1 MRQYLGDEIYLA
13 VRTPAQWRTLR
24 SEKEFRQKKYA
35 HLALFDDGILGS
47 MTHLGTFGTELRE
60 AAGWAQAWT
69 RKEEMEFVN
78 CLTEDMPC
86 GGEVVACTENDR
98 MYEAKFIVNELKDA
112 YYLFG
117 QYP

>member
-1 MRQYLGDEIYLA
+1 
-13 VRTPAQWRTLR
+13 
-24 SEKEFRQKKYA
+24 
-35 HLALFDDGILGS
+35 

-98 MYEAKFIVNELKDA
+98 MYEAKFIVNELKKMHIT
-112 YYLFG
+112 YLDSTHDMKALDLWKSISWDGFDNLKIWKG
-117 QYP
+117 YSLYERLSDTGLRKK